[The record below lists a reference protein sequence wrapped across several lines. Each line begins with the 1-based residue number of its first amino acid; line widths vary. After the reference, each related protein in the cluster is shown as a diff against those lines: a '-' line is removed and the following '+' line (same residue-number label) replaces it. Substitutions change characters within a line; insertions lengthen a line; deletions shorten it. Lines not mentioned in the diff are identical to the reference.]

1 MRAGKILRPQRT
13 DRYLFDP
20 LAKRVQR
27 PLERRDLG
35 LMLGVEH
42 PPGFFSFRPRRRAS
56 SVFDTFC
63 SRIETYSAALIDV
76 PSSRQARC
84 ASRFLVLCSGMSARQ
99 SRHAHRHVYLRSAQ
113 CRDRTAAVPGALRMQ
128 IRASCSAKLSPV
140 SVDGRLAAW
149 VATHCAGQCHW
160 IDQEM
165 SKSSSEVVDGTAAS
179 RYSRRYVQSVI
190 SIILPSCMG
199 LVPVRLRCSTRSR
212 RARDETCACSDS
224 ITLLACSSR
233 SQGTLR
239 AILPAASR
247 LTDQLEPGRLPE
259 ELRRDRPCIGT
270 RYCASA
276 ADQCGQGEAMK
287 RGELK

>member
-20 LAKRVQR
+20 LAKRMQR
-27 PLERRDLG
+27 PLERRILG

-84 ASRFLVLCSGMSARQ
+84 ASRFLVLGSGMSARQ

-140 SVDGRLAAW
+140 SVDGRLAAS
-149 VATHCAGQCHW
+149 VATHGAGQCQW

-179 RYSRRYVQSVI
+179 RYSRRYVQRVI

-199 LVPVRLRCSTRSR
+199 RPTWYPTTAPSRESFRSFFPHAWVWCLYGCVARPDLGALATRPAHAPTRSP
-212 RARDETCACSDS
+212 CW
-224 ITLLACSSR
+224 
-233 SQGTLR
+233 
-239 AILPAASR
+239 PAAA
-247 LTDQLEPGRLPE
+247 GR
-259 ELRRDRPCIGT
+259 RKRSGRSCRPH
-270 RYCASA
+270 
-276 ADQCGQGEAMK
+276 
-287 RGELK
+287 RG